1 MTYGLCQKIRSIGKS
16 TDVVRVRF
24 ITAENILDISR
35 RETTIGIRNSRPT
48 QGNLVCRKLGR
59 VHFAGYAANKHIK
72 NWIQVQQDTPSATW
86 LKTQTKTKESKIKS
100 NSLSPISL
108 EVTSPR
114 SALDI
119 ASVGIGRVLLPTFI
133 GDNIKKLQRVTPK
146 VTDLSHDQ
154 WLVTHPDEQYHTPVR
169 KVIDGIYR
177 AAKDLHRS

>member
-1 MTYGLCQKIRSIGKS
+1 
-16 TDVVRVRF
+16 
-24 ITAENILDISR
+24 
-35 RETTIGIRNSRPT
+35 
-48 QGNLVCRKLGR
+48 VCRKLGR
-59 VHFAGYAANKHIK
+59 VHFAGYATNKHIK
-72 NWIQVQQDTPSATW
+72 SWIQVQQDTPSATW
-86 LKTQTKTKESKIKS
+86 LKDQIKTEESKNRSSK
-100 NSLSPISL
+100 NSPVSL

-146 VTDLSHDQ
+146 ITDLSHDQ
-154 WLVTHPDEQYHTPVR
+154 WLATHPDEQYHIPVR